1 MAIPAGDGIMFAL
14 RSPAVSFATYHIPSV
29 GKSYELVCT
38 ATSATIRIGSGTYNV
53 LSIDYTDSYFWVV
66 DANLGMQ
73 SSCPLPRW
81 DHGDAAYYAP
91 TAQGK
96 PVSIEFATPS
106 NGTMDSF
113 IYVST
118 KSWYSVE
125 AYEFVPSCGYLAA
138 TPLGGPGTTIHHVN
152 VVRLVGFCSEETTR
166 ALIYEFM
173 PRGSLDK
180 YIFSLEKSFSWDKLN
195 EIALDGRRAQEC

>member
-29 GKSYELVCT
+29 GKVIHMAGLHGYQRHNSHRQWNIQL
-38 ATSATIRIGSGTYNV
+38 AP
-53 LSIDYTDSYFWVV
+53 F
-66 DANLGMQ
+66 LGGITEMLPIMP
-73 SSCPLPRW
+73 PLPK
-81 DHGDAAYYAP
+81 ASP
-91 TAQGK
+91 
-96 PVSIEFATPS
+96 
-106 NGTMDSF
+106 TMDSF